1 MTKALDQDIEDLQ
14 ANLTK
19 IAAKENLSIG
29 ILKSETLHHAL
40 MAERAFQSTCSDVS
54 KLCHLEIPMSETAST
69 LLHWAKKTVQKLQD
83 LKNVHMDILKGRTL
97 SDCSKNILS
106 TTTEIDITEE
116 SITYGLKSVTDQIR
130 NASSI
135 RNSLKKELARERD
148 QYTVAA
154 VAFENMVASQSLL
167 KILEDDKN
175 CFLVLEAVTSLKY
188 LFVAHP
194 PASYVKLNGSMNA
207 VSLSLSSAQTNE
219 FDFSEIDTDQA
230 TRLGRNRKVAFARAE
245 DTHTLAATLPQHKTP
260 VPSKEASD
268 APTASL
274 PGLPKKKPKST
285 IANSRSLDLRKSNT
299 EVPAADQI
307 TQTSVP
313 QAHKPASK
321 KKVAKTPSEQVP
333 TIQRPVVG
341 PQKTAVENPPTHMAY
356 ELSYN
361 VSSQNSADS
370 FEYLSREF
378 YKFRSDSLDGKFD
391 VVTTPPLVPSKT
403 PKSQHGGEN
412 SEKKSDDS
420 SQLPARRAKSQ
431 KNSKRRRK
439 SGDRAR

>member
-1 MTKALDQDIEDLQ
+1 MTKALDQDIQDLQ

-19 IAAKENLSIG
+19 VAAKENLSIG
-29 ILKSETLHHAL
+29 ILKSEKLHHAL
-40 MAERAFQSTCSDVS
+40 MAEGAFQATCSDVS

-106 TTTEIDITEE
+106 TTTEIDITKE
-116 SITYGLKSVTDQIR
+116 SIAYGLKSVTDQIR

-148 QYTVAA
+148 QHTITAI
-154 VAFENMVASQSLL
+154 AFENMVASQSLL
-167 KILEDDKN
+167 KVLEDDKN
-175 CFLVLEAVTSLKY
+175 SFIVLEAVASLKY

-194 PASYVKLNGSMNA
+194 PANYVKLNGSMNA
-207 VSLSLSSAQTNE
+207 VSLSLSSAQINE
-219 FDFSEIDTDQA
+219 FDFSQIDTDQA
-230 TRLGRNRKVAFARAE
+230 TRLGRNRTGASARAE
-245 DTHTLAATLPQHKTP
+245 SIHTLAAAQPRPQTP

-268 APTASL
+268 ASTVSL

-285 IANSRSLDLRKSNT
+285 NANSRSLDLRKSNT
-299 EVPAADQI
+299 EATAANQI
-307 TQTSVP
+307 TQTNVP
-313 QAHKPASK
+313 QAHRPASK
-321 KKVAKTPSEQVP
+321 KNVAKTPSEHVP
-333 TIQRPVVG
+333 AIQRPVVG

-361 VSSQNSADS
+361 VNSQNSADS

-378 YKFRSDSLDGKFD
+378 YKFRSDSLDGKFN
-391 VVTTPPLVPSKT
+391 VVSTPPLVPSKT
-403 PKSQHGGEN
+403 PKTQHGGEN

-420 SQLPARRAKSQ
+420 YQLPARRAKSK